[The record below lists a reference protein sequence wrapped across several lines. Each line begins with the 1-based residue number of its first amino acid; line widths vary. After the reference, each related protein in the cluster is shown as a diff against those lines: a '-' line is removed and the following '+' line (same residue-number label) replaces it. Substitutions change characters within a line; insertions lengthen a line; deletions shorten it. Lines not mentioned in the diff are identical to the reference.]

1 MEPTSSRPAL
11 ILASQSPRRR
21 ELMGFITPDFSVQV
35 SDADETIAPGTPPG
49 DAVEEL
55 ALRKARA
62 VLALQPDPSACLVVG
77 ADTVV
82 AVEGRIL
89 GKPRDRQECLW
100 MLSLLSGREHTVFTG
115 VAILGRGAERSFREE
130 ARVEFWPLT
139 GEEMEWY
146 ASTPE
151 PYDKAGG
158 YGIQGLG
165 SVLVKGIRG
174 DFFTVMG
181 LPVARLW
188 RELRQAAPEAFP
200 LGEKFIKS

>member
-1 MEPTSSRPAL
+1 MAQPHL

-21 ELMGFITPDFSVQV
+21 ELMTLITPDFSVQV
-35 SDADETIAPGTPPG
+35 SDADETIAPGTLPG

-62 VLALQPDPSACLVVG
+62 VLALQKCPEDCLVVG

-82 AVEGRIL
+82 AVDGRIL

-115 VAILGRGAERSFREE
+115 AAVLGRGEERRFREE
-130 ARVEFWPLT
+130 ARVEFWPLSR
-139 GEEMEWY
+139 EEMEWY

-165 SVLVKGIRG
+165 AVLVKGIRG

>member
-1 MEPTSSRPAL
+1 
-11 ILASQSPRRR
+11 
-21 ELMGFITPDFSVQV
+21 
-35 SDADETIAPGTPPG
+35 
-49 DAVEEL
+49 
-55 ALRKARA
+55 
-62 VLALQPDPSACLVVG
+62 
-77 ADTVV
+77 
-82 AVEGRIL
+82 
-89 GKPRDRQECLW
+89 

-115 VAILGRGAERSFREE
+115 AAVLGRGEERRFREE
-130 ARVEFWPLT
+130 ARVEFWPLSR
-139 GEEMEWY
+139 EEMEWY

-165 SVLVKGIRG
+165 AVLVKGIRG